1 MRESS
6 HSSFLHRFLLTILR
20 MVAHMSG
27 TTLDAQKRYAE
38 GTKDIIKRYLAGES
52 QVPGNLIVENG
63 QYASKAYGQRQ
74 DNATGQK
81 PPGP

>member
-1 MRESS
+1 MTSS
-6 HSSFLHRFLLTILR
+6 A

-27 TTLDAQKRYAE
+27 TTLDAQRRYAE
-38 GTKDIIKRYLAGES
+38 GTQDIIKRYLAGEK
-52 QVPGNLIVENG
+52 QVPGNVIVENG